1 MKKINIRNLKALGA
15 AIILTTNLS
24 ACANNIKDDNSDL
37 KEFDETVTEII
48 PNEIENNNS
57 SLTDE
62 EILSHITSD
71 DKPFKLKES
80 FLNEAGG
87 LDYQEFGPEFYEI
100 EINGLKYLIN
110 AETKK
115 VCLRDYTNL
124 GRLCCLECLKKENG
138 GTDSD
143 LGYSGYALL
152 AIYNTEDETLFSLYD
167 FDDFTPLLDKC
178 DLSSSSS
185 FKNDIFNL
193 YYLAAYDPKYR
204 GHDEENEY
212 TGRFFRVVKD
222 GICYFVDVNDFTKII
237 LSGDFTFYDENIS
250 STGNATITYYDY
262 TEHKDV
268 LYRSED
274 LVPTTSD
281 VLQKTLIKK

>member
-1 MKKINIRNLKALGA
+1 MKKINIRNIKALGA

-24 ACANNIKDDNSDL
+24 SCAGNIKDDNSDL
-37 KEFDETVTEII
+37 LENNETITEII
-48 PNEIENNNS
+48 PNEIENDKKD
-57 SLTDE
+57 LTDE
-62 EILSHITSD
+62 EIISHITSD

-80 FLNEAGG
+80 FLDENGT
-87 LDYQEFGPEFYEI
+87 LVYQEFGPEFYEI

-110 AETKK
+110 ADTKK

-124 GRLCCLECLKKENG
+124 GRLSCLDCLKKENG
-138 GTDSD
+138 GTDSEI
-143 LGYSGYALL
+143 GYSGYALL
-152 AIYNTEDETLFSLYD
+152 AIYNIGDETLFSLYD

-185 FKNDIFNL
+185 FKNDIYQM
-193 YYLAAYDPKYR
+193 YYISSYDPKYH
-204 GHDEENEY
+204 GHDEENDY
-212 TGRFFRVVKD
+212 TGYIFRVVKD
-222 GICYFVDVNDFTKII
+222 GICYFIDVNDFTKII
-237 LSGDFTFYDENIS
+237 LSGDFTFYDENTS

-262 TEHKDV
+262 SEHKDV

-281 VLQKTLIKK
+281 VLQKTLIK